1 MELLLSAVVKGSTAS
16 EWVKLIVDS
25 MGSEGRKGMVR
36 EKGGGGLK
44 AVGSCRTHSLFERAV
59 DCDRRRGEWMAVG
72 GREGRR
78 EIKGTRTTKGN
89 MRPRIG
95 SVATDS
101 SHRHSHPLTVYHW
114 SLSTPPPISPIAAPF
129 VYPRSQHPF
138 PIPHPVSIP
147 ATPVC
152 DSPGGS
158 CARCSA
164 RGPFQPR
171 GPFCLL
177 DPIPRVRRQASF
189 PGKSPSFNHHHHTL
203 TYSIPIPTGYPS

>member
-114 SLSTPPPISPIAAPF
+114 SLHHLSLLSPHH
-129 VYPRSQHPF
+129 SS
-138 PIPHPVSIP
+138 IPDPNFSPDSSVVSIP

-158 CARCSA
+158 CARCPA